1 MALVQGGPEKIL
13 LVTIDS
19 FVVNSNFCGP
29 PCYGQHRQKCFWKK
43 RKLAAKWDT
52 KLCI

>member
-19 FVVNSNFCGP
+19 FVGILNFVFSQLSGIAFKAVNF
-29 PCYGQHRQKCFWKK
+29 
-43 RKLAAKWDT
+43 
-52 KLCI
+52 